1 MRIRTPAALAAL
13 ALATAIALPV
23 FALAQ
28 QGPRDGDRPALPAS
42 VSSLQD
48 RVLSTTIAIDGDNDG
63 FVTVEE
69 IRAHRE
75 AQRAQRAQA
84 RLLRLDTDG
93 DGKVSVAEFEAPRLA
108 RIAALDAD
116 GDGEVSREEMRAAR
130 HERGG
135 RRGGERGGRHGGMP
149 SRGGAE

>member
-1 MRIRTPAALAAL
+1 MRFRTPAAIAAL
-13 ALATAIALPV
+13 ALAAAIAVP
-23 FALAQ
+23 ALAQ
-28 QGPRDGDRPALPAS
+28 QGPGGDRPALPAS

-48 RVLSTTIAIDGDNDG
+48 RVLATSLAIDGDNDG

-84 RLLRLDTDG
+84 RLLRLDADG
-93 DGKVSVAEFEAPRLA
+93 DGRVSVAEFEAPRLA

-116 GDGEVSREEMRAAR
+116 GDGEVTREEMRAAR

-135 RRGGERGGRHGGMP
+135 RRGGGRGGRHGG
-149 SRGGAE
+149 AE